1 MRLLR
6 KITNGEFSEFIQEK
20 NNTYSVLNE
29 LLTKYVKV
37 SVCKNF
43 LVIFELG
50 PMMGHCVATVD
61 PWTILVVGGFSPETA
76 DYIDKAYFLNTKTKE
91 WYTKPW
97 SKLKYGKEK

>member
-1 MRLLR
+1 MSRRVSNWKVCRLKL
-6 KITNGEFSEFIQEK
+6 KVH
-20 NNTYSVLNE
+20 TYILKESTDV
-29 LLTKYVKV
+29 
-37 SVCKNF
+37 NF
-43 LVIFELG
+43 CFVIFVLG

-76 DYIDKAYFLNTKTKE
+76 DYIDQAYFLDTKTNE